1 MKKPKKKE
9 EKYPIKISDWIVFL
23 ENESHFNIQIIFL
36 ISTVTIAAII
46 GIVQFQEDSI
56 AMIIG
61 TIILYLVF
69 IYYFSVIKIKSRAVQ
84 ELLDDI
90 IEGKI
95 NNPKKIRERWIN
107 DVKPKQ
113 RKLRDKI

>member
-23 ENESHFNIQIIFL
+23 ENESHLNIQIIFL
-36 ISTVTIAAII
+36 FSTVTIAALI
-46 GIVQFQEDSI
+46 GIVQFNVGPI
-56 AMIIG
+56 A
-61 TIILYLVF
+61 TIIAGITLYILF
-69 IYYFSVIKIKSRAVQ
+69 MYYFSSIKIKSKPVQ
-84 ELLDDI
+84 LLLDDI

-95 NNPKKIRERWIN
+95 NNPKKIRKRWIN

-113 RKLRDKI
+113 RKLHERL